1 MTTTQSA
8 PRRAPTRF
16 VILLTPGYWAMIF
29 AMAMETLR
37 VANRM
42 AGAELFETVV
52 CAEGGVPVR
61 DSLGAQF
68 PIDHGLED
76 ICRDD
81 TIVICTGA
89 DVRAACTPAVLQWLR
104 RGARQGAALA
114 GLSTGAWVMAE
125 AGLVDGL
132 PVTLHW
138 EHRSSFA
145 EHFPAVELSEYTYV
159 VGNRR
164 YSTAGG
170 TSVIDLMLHLISEAE
185 GPELANLVA
194 DQLMYTNIRV
204 LQHSA
209 RVQVAER
216 IGMRHPKLSEILA
229 LMETNLEEPLRP
241 GDLAETVNISTRQ
254 LERLF
259 RRYLRSTPKK
269 YYTDLRLQRAQHLLL
284 QTNMSVTEVAMA
296 SGFNAAS
303 HFSRLFRQRYG
314 MSPHKL
320 RGESE
325 QD

>member
-1 MTTTQSA
+1 MTTAENDKRQA
-8 PRRAPTRF
+8 RRRF
-16 VILLTPGYWAMIF
+16 VILLTPGYSAMTF
-29 AMAMETLR
+29 SMAMETIR

-42 AGAELFETVV
+42 AGKELFPKVV

-61 DSLGAQF
+61 DSLGAEF
-68 PIDHGLED
+68 PIDHGLEEVT
-76 ICRDD
+76 RDD
-81 TIVICTGA
+81 TVVICSGA
-89 DVRAACTPAVLQWLR
+89 EVRAACTPAVLQWIR
-104 RGARQGAALA
+104 RAARQGSAIA
-114 GLSTGAWVMAE
+114 GLSTGAWIMAE
-125 AGLVDGL
+125 AGLLDGL
-132 PVTLHW
+132 PATLHW
-138 EHRSSFA
+138 EHRTSFA
-145 EHFPAVELSEYTYV
+145 EEFPEVELSEYTFV
-159 VGNRR
+159 SQNRR

-170 TSVIDLMLHLISEAE
+170 TSVIDLMLTLITEAA

-204 LQHSA
+204 LQRSA

-241 GDLAETVNISTRQ
+241 GDLAKTVNISTRQ

-259 RRYLRSTPKK
+259 RRYLSSTPKK

-284 QTNMSVTEVAMA
+284 QTNMSVTEIAVA

-320 RGESE
+320 RGEPGS
-325 QD
+325 D

>member
-1 MTTTQSA
+1 MTTTQSEH
-8 PRRAPTRF
+8 RHAPTRF
-16 VILLTPGYWAMIF
+16 VILLTPGYWAMTF
-29 AMAMETLR
+29 AMAVETLR

-42 AGAELFETVV
+42 AGEEIFETVV
-52 CAEGGVPVR
+52 CAEDGVAVR
-61 DSLGAQF
+61 DSLGAEF
-68 PIDHGLED
+68 PIDHGLEEVG
-76 ICRDD
+76 RDD

-89 DVRAACTPAVLQWLR
+89 ELQKACTPAVLQWLR

-114 GLSTGAWVMAE
+114 GLTTGAWVMAE
-125 AGLVDGL
+125 AGLLDGMRA
-132 PVTLHW
+132 TLHW

-145 EHFPAVELSEYTYV
+145 ERFPEVELSEYTYV
-159 VGNRR
+159 LGNRR

-170 TSVIDLMLHLISEAE
+170 TSVIDLMLHLVSELE
-185 GPELANLVA
+185 GPELANLVV

-216 IGMRHPKLSEILA
+216 IGMRHPKLAEILA

-241 GDLAETVNISTRQ
+241 GDLAATVNISTRQ

-259 RRYLRSTPKK
+259 RRYLSSTPKK

-284 QTNMSVTEVAMA
+284 QTNLSVTEVAMA

-320 RGESE
+320 RGEAHE
-325 QD
+325 G